1 MFSHR
6 SVAALSAVMEGAL
19 LVRDVRDHRVGAA
32 VHQNFRDLAVH
43 VLQIVRMMIIVNL
56 IVHHD
61 LHSML
66 QMMMEVM
73 FVITKLMVCDCY

>member
-1 MFSHR
+1 
-6 SVAALSAVMEGAL
+6 MEGAL
-19 LVRDVRDHRVGAA
+19 LVRYVRDHRVCAA

-56 IVHHD
+56 IVQHD

>member
-6 SVAALSAVMEGAL
+6 SVAALSTVMEGAL
-19 LVRDVRDHRVGAA
+19 LVRDVRDHRVCAT

-56 IVHHD
+56 IVQHD